1 VIRATI
7 SHTMASSAYD
17 AEIDGPSGIDRPLI
31 MHSDNPFEEVSMSNE
46 YDGKIGQSS
55 VADDESFLKNNT
67 NTEEAARKKEI
78 QVDPNASCFSIAYY
92 QPYFDIDTATELDR
106 LWRSLQPW
114 KTPFFRDE
122 FDEKP
127 DLYGPFWIATTLA
140 FMMAAFGNL
149 ARFWTSNTADN
160 LDSDVQKISNA
171 ASWLYI
177 ALIVVPLL
185 IWILIKYFS
194 VEDHHAPA
202 LAELVSLYGYSLFPY
217 VPTCILCVVPLSW
230 FRTTVVVLAAILS
243 SLLLLANI
251 YTGKLRENR
260 KKGLPVAA
268 LIVVCQA
275 GLAVILRLYF
285 FSF

>member
-1 VIRATI
+1 
-7 SHTMASSAYD
+7 MDSSAYD
-17 AEIDGPSGIDRPLI
+17 QEEIDGPN
-31 MHSDNPFEEVSMSNE
+31 NPFEEIPMNDA
-46 YDGKIGQSS
+46 YDGKIGAQSS
-55 VADDESFLKNNT
+55 PTVNDEESFINEKK
-67 NTEEAARKKEI
+67 EEPRKKESA
-78 QVDPNASCFSIAYY
+78 PSTNASCFSIAYY

-122 FDEKP
+122 FNEKP

-149 ARFWTSNTADN
+149 ARFWASNAADN
-160 LDSDVQKISNA
+160 LDSDVKKISNA

-185 IWILIKYFS
+185 IWVLIKYFA
-194 VEDHHAPA
+194 VENHPTPA
-202 LAELVSLYGYSLFPY
+202 FSELVSLYGYSLFPY
-217 VPTCILCVVPLSW
+217 IPTCVFCVVPLSW
-230 FRTTVVVLAAILS
+230 FRTTVVILAAILS

-251 YTGKLRENR
+251 YTGELRKAR
-260 KKGLPVAA
+260 KKGLPIAV

-275 GLAVILRLYF
+275 GLAVVLRLYF